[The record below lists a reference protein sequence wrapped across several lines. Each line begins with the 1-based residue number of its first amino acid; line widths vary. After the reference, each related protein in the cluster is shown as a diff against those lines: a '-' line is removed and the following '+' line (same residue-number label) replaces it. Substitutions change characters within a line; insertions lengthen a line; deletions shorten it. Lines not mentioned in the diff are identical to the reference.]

1 MKKEVEKLIDANVKL
16 VFGMGFGDIQVLHMG
31 GVLKRVEFF
40 VCGKA
45 LQKALGAL
53 RATRTVTEK

>member
-1 MKKEVEKLIDANVKL
+1 MKKEVEKILAANIKL
-16 VFGMGFGDIQVLHMG
+16 VWGMGFDDIQVLHMG

-40 VCGKA
+40 VCGRA

-53 RATRTVTEK
+53 RATRTAAEK